1 MDLKSL
7 WRFSFSTNTKWM
19 ASKSFSFS
27 GESWPW
33 LWQPPCLQCR
43 LAAAWQLTVHWW
55 NISHQNDPCNWQ
67 RQIQKQS
74 EWCLN
79 VSKIENIYLNCWIV
93 VGALVVHYTIHWQMK
108 HLKIWTP
115 GQRWSKVT
123 RCFSLSKVQVWPLGL
138 NLERQFCDQFY
149 NVCRYSNK
157 TFHNEA
163 FSPPACVQKTNMV
176 NTGRWKSEQWFD
188 RNREWMLIG
197 ILLHRWFL
205 WISHQSLY
213 HSRCQQR

>member
-27 GESWPW
+27 GESWPR

-55 NISHQNDPCNWQ
+55 NISHQNDPCNWQRQ

-115 GQRWSKVT
+115 GQRWSKVRSPHVVSHCPRCRFDPWDWIWNASSVINFIMCVATAT
-123 RCFSLSKVQVWPLGL
+123 RPFTMRLFLHLHVFKRQIWWTQEGEKVNSDLT
-138 NLERQFCDQFY
+138 EI
-149 NVCRYSNK
+149 
-157 TFHNEA
+157 E
-163 FSPPACVQKTNMV
+163 
-176 NTGRWKSEQWFD
+176 SE
-188 RNREWMLIG
+188 
-197 ILLHRWFL
+197 
-205 WISHQSLY
+205 
-213 HSRCQQR
+213 C

>member
-27 GESWPW
+27 GESRPC

-67 RQIQKQS
+67 RQRQIQKQS

-79 VSKIENIYLNCWIV
+79 VSKIENIYLNSWIV
-93 VGALVVHYTIHWQMK
+93 VGGPLYNTLANE
-108 HLKIWTP
+108 TP
-115 GQRWSKVT
+115 KNMNPRSKMVKGQKST
-123 RCFSLSKVQVWPLGL
+123 HCFSLSKVQVWPLGL

-197 ILLHRWFL
+197 ILLRCWFL
-205 WISHQSLY
+205 WISHQSQSL
-213 HSRCQQR
+213 S